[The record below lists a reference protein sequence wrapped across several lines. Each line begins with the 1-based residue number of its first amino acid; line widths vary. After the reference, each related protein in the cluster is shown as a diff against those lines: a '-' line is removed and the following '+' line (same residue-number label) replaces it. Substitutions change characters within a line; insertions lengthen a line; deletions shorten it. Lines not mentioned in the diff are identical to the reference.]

1 MRRTVKLVVVRHGQA
16 THNLPT
22 FKVEDMV
29 MTTDEQK
36 PIMNSPLTEEG
47 RRQAGQVA
55 NRLATT
61 AFDLALSSDLTRA
74 WDKALAIVKRN
85 PSLKEVKECQLLRE
99 RNFGVLENLRDVLRA
114 QWKVEGAIDDRE
126 LLDWRIPGGDSVL
139 DLRERTRALLKEVQA
154 MALGLEEEA
163 PTILLVSH
171 GGLMKELYYI
181 LVAQSGEKDALKSH
195 PPNTGI
201 DQYTLTTVLKEDGE
215 TRLESVRV
223 DLLN

>member
-1 MRRTVKLVVVRHGQA
+1 
-16 THNLPT
+16 
-22 FKVEDMV
+22 

-61 AFDLALSSDLTRA
+61 VFDLALSSDLTRA
-74 WDKALAIVKRN
+74 WDTALAILKSN

-114 QWKVEGAIDDRE
+114 QWKVEDAIADRE
-126 LLDWRIPGGDSVL
+126 LLNWRIPGGESVL

-154 MALGLEEEA
+154 RALGLEEED
-163 PTILLVSH
+163 PIILLVSH
-171 GGLMKELYYI
+171 GGLMKELYNI
-181 LVAQSGEKDALKSH
+181 LVAQTGEKNALKTQ

-201 DQYTLTTVLKEDGE
+201 DQYSKHQQI
-215 TRLESVRV
+215 
-223 DLLN
+223 